1 MTARGAATNTPDYS
15 HLGVVHVPPDV
26 WEQHRDVLQARDVG
40 AMFRLARQW
49 AGASQQRLAAATGIP
64 QSRVCALMNDRSGP
78 VARIEVLQRIADGLD
93 LPDAARMDLGLAPRQ
108 RSETVPTTADEI
120 RAPQPSTAPRDQ
132 VTMEEDPVAGRI
144 PPPADVQEA
153 GEDATD
159 RRQAL
164 QLGAST
170 LLTAAL
176 GCLGDE
182 PFDRLAFAVEAQ
194 RCDETTVAHLE
205 ALTAEL
211 FTREEL
217 VPADVLREELARQV
231 DLLAR
236 LIPTGATQ
244 SLRTR
249 LAIAA
254 AEAAALAGWV
264 AYDLGNPARATSYWQ
279 AGLKAGHFAGDGPST
294 ALTMAYASYHLC
306 EDGNHAHARQ
316 LLDEAGRHLHA
327 TEHTAALAWVTART
341 AEEHAHLGLPTAG
354 PMLDRAATLLDTNDG
369 HLGRAWTHFFDQAR
383 LGAMTIAV
391 HARLDLPD
399 LDTAV
404 TDVLHRARADAKT
417 HAVILGDLAT
427 AQLTRG
433 DLDQACDTAQ
443 QALRVTIGA
452 HATLGRQRL
461 TALIPTLNASDSPA
475 AKDLAQ
481 QITAAA

>member
-1 MTARGAATNTPDYS
+1 
-15 HLGVVHVPPDV
+15 
-26 WEQHRDVLQARDVG
+26 
-40 AMFRLARQW
+40 MFRLARQW
-49 AGASQQRLAAATGIP
+49 AGASQQRLAAATGLP

-108 RSETVPTTADEI
+108 RPEALLTAAGAI
-120 RAPQPSTAPRDQ
+120 HAPQPSPASLEQ
-132 VTMEEDPVAGRI
+132 ATMEDDHIAGRI
-144 PPPADVQEA
+144 PPPAVVQEA

-205 ALTAEL
+205 TLTADL

-217 VPADVLREELARQV
+217 VPAPVLREDLARHV

-236 LIPTGATQ
+236 LIPTGATP

-249 LAIAA
+249 LAITA

-264 AYDLGNPARATSYWQ
+264 AYDLGTPQRATSYWQ
-279 AGLKAGHFAGDGPST
+279 ASLKAGDYAADGPST

-306 EDGNHAHARQ
+306 EDGNHIHARH
-316 LLDEAGRHLHA
+316 LLDEASRHLHG

-354 PMLDRAATLLDTNDG
+354 PLLDRAATLLDTSDG
-369 HLGRAWTHFFDQAR
+369 RLGRAWTHFFDQAR

-391 HARLDLPD
+391 HARLHQPD
-399 LDTAV
+399 LDTTV
-404 TDVLHRARADAKT
+404 TDVLHHARTDAKT
-417 HAVILGDLAT
+417 RAVILGDLAT
-427 AQLTRG
+427 AHLTRG
-433 DLDQACDTAQ
+433 DLDQACDTAH
-443 QALRVTIGA
+443 QALQVTIDA

-461 TALIPTLNASDSPA
+461 TAMLPTLTASGSA
-475 AKDLAQ
+475 VAKDLAH
-481 QITAAA
+481 QITAAS